1 MGAAQGR
8 QGPGQGL
15 DALVGHSGGLDA
27 PVKKMTRRK
36 QKLKEHCRLK
46 KMRAKGIPIPGAHRM
61 TYSLGIRYQACGDA
75 LHGMKG
81 YLLSRKRKHTETCMA
96 YFSLSSGVVH

>member
-1 MGAAQGR
+1 VGAAQGR

-46 KMRAKGIPIPGAHRM
+46 KMRAKGIPIPGVHRI
-61 TYSLGIRYQACGDA
+61 TNSLGTRNQACDDA
-75 LHGMKG
+75 LHSMKG
-81 YLLSRKRKHTETCMA
+81 DLLSKKRISKGTCTA
-96 YFSLSSGVVH
+96 YFSHF